1 MKIISLALLV
11 SGMLLTLHGVS
22 AMGALGHD
30 ILQFFSSIAG
40 AKQILPLAAG
50 IVMVVVSIAAMMPDS
65 ADAVRTSGDT
75 GDDKGMKTD

>member
-11 SGMLLTLHGVS
+11 SGILLTLHGVS
-22 AMGALGHD
+22 AMDALGHD
-30 ILQFFSSIAG
+30 ILQFFSSVAG
-40 AKQILPLAAG
+40 AKQILPLAVG

-65 ADAVRTSGDT
+65 TDAVRTRGDT